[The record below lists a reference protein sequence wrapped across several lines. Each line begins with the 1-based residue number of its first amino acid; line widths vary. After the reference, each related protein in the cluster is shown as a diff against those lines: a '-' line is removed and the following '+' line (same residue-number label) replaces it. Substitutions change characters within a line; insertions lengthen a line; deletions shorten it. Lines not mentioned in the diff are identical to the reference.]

1 MDSSRLEIK
10 IPSEIKAQLEKIA
23 SERGVTVSDIVRE
36 AIDMYLKL
44 AEYNIPTSLIKQAL
58 QKPTESKYL
67 LKISTWRRQGEA
79 FIDEQWYE
87 LIYGEIDEIVL
98 EEWDAGYPY
107 ARGKEILIVPKSIPV
122 IILVSRRDNTC
133 NPTISEDILYVFT
146 KDGWKSIQIH

>member
-67 LKISTWRRQGEA
+67 LVLSEWTRQGES
-79 FIDEQWYE
+79 FIDEQHFE
-87 LIYGEIDEIVL
+87 VLFGEVDEVIL
-98 EEWDAGYPY
+98 EEWDEGYPY
-107 ARGKEILIVPKSIPV
+107 RKGRDVLIIPKTIPT
-122 IILVSRRDNTC
+122 IIRVSRYDDTC
-133 NPTISEDILYVFT
+133 SPIISSETLYIFT
-146 KDGWKSIQIH
+146 KDGWKSIQIR